1 MSVKKNQNSTTTNE
15 PLRSCE
21 ALPETTTTN
30 PNAEPIR
37 RAPSEA
43 RLRANRLNAQKSTGP
58 RTEAGK
64 QRSSLNATRHGLTG
78 QVLTLTAEGMNA
90 LQVLIGDFEK
100 QYSPA
105 NTQEKH
111 LVHMLAQLQYRLHR
125 IMATEHNLFA
135 IGLAENSDLW
145 DVNHPESQTA
155 FVLAET
161 LRRSK
166 DPLLT
171 LSIYEQRLM
180 RQYDKVLKILRD
192 VQAERKA
199 QETREQDAIYEVA
212 VCHLVDGREFRPIEF
227 GFVCSKAEAQAIVK
241 RRWTLEHAGNAHTR
255 NFDRESC
262 KPALAFAA

>member
-37 RAPSEA
+37 RATSEA

-78 QVLTLTAEGMNA
+78 QVLTLTA
-90 LQVLIGDFEK
+90 LQALIGDFEK

-111 LVHMLAQLQYRLHR
+111 LVHMLAQ
-125 IMATEHNLFA
+125 
-135 IGLAENSDLW
+135 
-145 DVNHPESQTA
+145 
-155 FVLAET
+155 
-161 LRRSK
+161 
-166 DPLLT
+166 
-171 LSIYEQRLM
+171 
-180 RQYDKVLKILRD
+180 
-192 VQAERKA
+192 
-199 QETREQDAIYEVA
+199 
-212 VCHLVDGREFRPIEF
+212 
-227 GFVCSKAEAQAIVK
+227 
-241 RRWTLEHAGNAHTR
+241 
-255 NFDRESC
+255 
-262 KPALAFAA
+262 